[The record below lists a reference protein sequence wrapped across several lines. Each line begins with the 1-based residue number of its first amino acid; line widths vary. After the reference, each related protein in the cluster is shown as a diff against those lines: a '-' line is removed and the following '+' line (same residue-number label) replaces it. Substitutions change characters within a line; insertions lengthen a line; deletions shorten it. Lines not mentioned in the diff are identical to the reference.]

1 MTIFTYRVVNAF
13 VNNDTK
19 NEELKGNPAAVIVLA
34 SDESGS
40 ISKEE
45 KQTVARK
52 LGLSETAFV
61 REDVKKGGGRKYFN
75 IEWFSPTCQVG
86 LCGHASLASAA
97 CLFRDVLAANGEKQ
111 SSEPIIFVYDDGKSE
126 LVLERCEITG
136 AITMS
141 FPASPPVPVADEEA
155 LRRIELVREAF
166 GDSREALA
174 ASPVYENS
182 IGDTFVYMEET
193 SVPSVDEI
201 YFDCK
206 KKVDYEKLGKV
217 GGRGVVITALSNP
230 EKKELID
237 CDFVSRFFGPNIGI
251 AEDPVTGSAHCGLA
265 PFFRNI
271 LPSSMD
277 GKFLRGYQKS
287 ARGGLVLCR
296 IVADKVELRG
306 FCSFDK
312 IDTIE
317 I

>member
-1 MTIFTYRVVNAF
+1 
-13 VNNDTK
+13 
-19 NEELKGNPAAVIVLA
+19 
-34 SDESGS
+34 
-40 ISKEE
+40 
-45 KQTVARK
+45 
-52 LGLSETAFV
+52 
-61 REDVKKGGGRKYFN
+61 
-75 IEWFSPTCQVG
+75 
-86 LCGHASLASAA
+86 
-97 CLFRDVLAANGEKQ
+97 
-111 SSEPIIFVYDDGKSE
+111 
-126 LVLERCEITG
+126 
-136 AITMS
+136 
-141 FPASPPVPVADEEA
+141 
-155 LRRIELVREAF
+155 
-166 GDSREALA
+166 
-174 ASPVYENS
+174 
-182 IGDTFVYMEET
+182 
-193 SVPSVDEI
+193 
-201 YFDCK
+201 
-206 KKVDYEKLGKV
+206 
-217 GGRGVVITALSNP
+217 VVITALSNP

>member
-1 MTIFTYRVVNAF
+1 MCI
-13 VNNDTK
+13 
-19 NEELKGNPAAVIVLA
+19 
-34 SDESGS
+34 
-40 ISKEE
+40 
-45 KQTVARK
+45 
-52 LGLSETAFV
+52 
-61 REDVKKGGGRKYFN
+61 
-75 IEWFSPTCQVG
+75 
-86 LCGHASLASAA
+86 
-97 CLFRDVLAANGEKQ
+97 RD
-111 SSEPIIFVYDDGKSE
+111 S
-126 LVLERCEITG
+126 EITG

-155 LRRIELVREAF
+155 SRRIELVREAF

-182 IGDTFVYMEET
+182 IGDTFIYMEET

-217 GGRGVVITALSNP
+217 GGRGVVITALSNS
-230 EKKELID
+230 EKKELTD

-306 FCSFDK
+306 FCAFDK